1 LATVIEPDRGYNQ
14 TRGSNRILCS
24 SFVEVDRMAELIGQ
38 NRKGNALL
46 CRAWGETEVP
56 VVEVVHTTSGLRD
69 FIAEVWLGSDD
80 DPEMGEIVHQI
91 DEHNFSADDA
101 SVFSFEFEIG
111 GASFEDV
118 SG

>member
-1 LATVIEPDRGYNQ
+1 MSQ
-14 TRGSNRILCS
+14 
-24 SFVEVDRMAELIGQ
+24 LIGQ

-56 VVEVVHTTSGLRD
+56 VVEVVHTTSELRD
-69 FIAEVWLGSDD
+69 FIAEVWLGSSD
-80 DPEMGEIVHQI
+80 DPEMEPIVQQI
-91 DEHNFSADDA
+91 AEHDFAADDA
-101 SVFSFEFEIG
+101 SVFSFEFEVG

>member
-1 LATVIEPDRGYNQ
+1 MSQ
-14 TRGSNRILCS
+14 
-24 SFVEVDRMAELIGQ
+24 LIGQ

-56 VVEVVHTTSGLRD
+56 VVEVVHTTSELRD
-69 FIAEVWLGSDD
+69 FIAEGWLGSSD
-80 DPEMGEIVHQI
+80 DPEMEPIVQQI
-91 DEHNFSADDA
+91 EEHDFAADDA
-101 SVFSFEFEIG
+101 SVVSFEFEIG

>member
-1 LATVIEPDRGYNQ
+1 MQNFVRRFGVI
-14 TRGSNRILCS
+14 
-24 SFVEVDRMAELIGQ
+24 MANLIGK
-38 NRKGNALL
+38 NRKGNAIL

-56 VVEVVHTTSGLRD
+56 VVEVVHTTKELRD
-69 FIAEVWLGSDD
+69 FIVEAWLGSTD
-80 DPEMGEIVHQI
+80 DPEMESIVQQI
-91 DEHNFSADDA
+91 EEHNFAVDDA

>member
-1 LATVIEPDRGYNQ
+1 
-14 TRGSNRILCS
+14 
-24 SFVEVDRMAELIGQ
+24 MAELIGQ

-56 VVEVVHTTSGLRD
+56 VVEVIHTTKELRD
-69 FIAEVWLGSDD
+69 FIAEVWLGSND
-80 DPEMGEIVHQI
+80 DPEMESITRQI
-91 DEHNFSADDA
+91 DEHNFAADDA
-101 SVFSFEFEIG
+101 SVFGFEFEVG

>member
-1 LATVIEPDRGYNQ
+1 MSQ
-14 TRGSNRILCS
+14 
-24 SFVEVDRMAELIGQ
+24 LIGQ

-56 VVEVVHTTSGLRD
+56 VVEVVHTTSELRD
-69 FIAEVWLGSDD
+69 FIAEVWLGSSD
-80 DPEMGEIVHQI
+80 DPEMEPIVQQI
-91 DEHNFSADDA
+91 DEHDFAADDA

>member
-1 LATVIEPDRGYNQ
+1 M
-14 TRGSNRILCS
+14 C
-24 SFVEVDRMAELIGQ
+24 ELIGQ

-56 VVEVVHTTSGLRD
+56 VVEVVHTTSELRD
-69 FIAEVWLGSDD
+69 FIAEVWLGSSDD
-80 DPEMGEIVHQI
+80 LEMEPIVQQI
-91 DEHNFSADDA
+91 DEHDFAADDA